1 MKKYLFLVIIGFFFI
16 QNAFAQEQQILK
28 LTPEQ
33 VETVFLRQNLELIA
47 EQMNIDLADA
57 EIVQAK
63 LWDNPELSI
72 SSVNLWSTENQRKEL
87 EMGSFPKNTQFSIA
101 LSQLIQTANKRGKL
115 INREKVSREITVREF
130 EEVLRGLKVELRK
143 LIHEM
148 EYLQSYQQILYNQQ
162 RSLEQLIAAYSKQ
175 MLQGNIAKSE
185 LLRLQSSSLELEN
198 EKNELQTDLNAQ
210 QKELKSLLN
219 VDPFVWIKIEK
230 DSKELINPDHL
241 SLANLLEQA
250 TESRPDLKRQQLQ
263 VRYYEKALTYEKSQ
277 RIPDMTLNAD
287 YDRQGGV
294 WKDFVGFG
302 VSFDLPF
309 LNRNQGNIKAAKI
322 NRDRSEYLARQQ
334 QNKAQHEVV
343 EAFSNYVQA
352 YRFYKKTHENELLTE
367 LDSMLDIYTKNLLN
381 KNISMLEYIDFMNA
395 YKSNKQTVFHSAK
408 NLQIL
413 FEELQYTIG
422 TDIK

>member
-175 MLQGNIAKSE
+175 VLQGNIAKSE

-230 DSKELINPDHL
+230 DNKELINPDHL

>member
-1 MKKYLFLVIIGFFFI
+1 MKKYLFLIIIGFFFI

-175 MLQGNIAKSE
+175 VLQGNIAKSE

-219 VDPFVWIKIEK
+219 VDPFVWIEIEK